1 MEDPLP
7 EGPPQ
12 GRPLKDLPINH
23 AKEAFRY
30 SPSNWYDWKWQL
42 KNLIRSPEQLK
53 GYLPHLDSE
62 IWLLNIVSQRYPILV
77 SPYYLS
83 LIDRDDPEDPILKQA
98 IPSLKELFDRDGE
111 EDPLSEED
119 NMPVPGLTH
128 RYPDRVLLVV
138 TNFCTTFCRF
148 CTRKRLIGKRRV
160 ETLNHLDEVFS
171 YLKRHTEV
179 RDVVISGGDPLTL
192 SLPVLKKVL
201 DGLKGIPHIEMVR
214 LGTRV
219 PVTLPMRLFD
229 EELLNLL
236 GGYDFLWINT
246 HFNHPR
252 EVTPEA
258 ILAVKNLQGRGIP
271 VNNQTVLLKGVNDSL
286 ATMKELIHALL
297 RIRVRPYYIFH
308 CDPVKGVSHFRTS
321 IDRGLEIIKGLR
333 GFTSGLGVP
342 TYVVDGP
349 GGMGKVPIAP
359 NYVVDVKGDSIILR
373 NYEGSLFE
381 YNPGGDGNE
390 DRYNIRPER
399 GLQTAL

>member
-7 EGPPQ
+7 EESPQ
-12 GRPLKDLPINH
+12 RRHSKD
-23 AKEAFRY
+23 
-30 SPSNWYDWKWQL
+30 WYDWKWQL
-42 KNLIRSPEQLK
+42 KNLIRTPEALK
-53 GYLPHLDSE
+53 TCLPHLESQIE
-62 IWLLNIVSQRYPILV
+62 LLIAVSKSYPILI

-98 IPSLKELFDRDGE
+98 VPSVEELFDRDGE
-111 EDPLSEED
+111 EDPLSEEEE
-119 NMPVPGLTH
+119 MPIPGLTH
-128 RYPDRVLLVV
+128 RYPDRVLLVL
-138 TNFCTTFCRF
+138 TNFCATFCRF
-148 CTRKRLIGKRRV
+148 CTRKRLIGKRSV
-160 ETLNHLDEVFS
+160 ETLNHLDEAFS
-171 YLKRHTEV
+171 YLKRHREV
-179 RDVVISGGDPLTL
+179 RDVIISGGDPLTL
-192 SLPVLKKVL
+192 SLPALKKVL

-246 HFNHPR
+246 HFNYPR

-258 ILAVKNLQGRGIP
+258 IQAVKNLQGRGIP

-308 CDPVKGVSHFRTS
+308 CDPVKGASHFRTPLEGG
-321 IDRGLEIIKGLR
+321 IEIIKGLR
-333 GFTSGLGVP
+333 GFISGLGVP

-349 GGMGKVPIAP
+349 GGMGKVPVAP
-359 NYVVDVKGDSIILR
+359 NYMVDVKEDSIILR
-373 NYEGSLFE
+373 NYKGSLFE
-381 YNPGGDGNE
+381 YNPGGNE
-390 DRYNIRPER
+390 NENRYNIRPER
-399 GLQTAL
+399 GLQVVL